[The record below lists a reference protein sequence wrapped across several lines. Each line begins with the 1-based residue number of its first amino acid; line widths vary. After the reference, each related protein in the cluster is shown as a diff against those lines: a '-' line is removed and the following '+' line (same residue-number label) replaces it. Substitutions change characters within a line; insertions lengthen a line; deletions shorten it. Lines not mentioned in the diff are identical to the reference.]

1 MSRIV
6 SVLAAGLLVAAAGA
20 AHAQEAVTLRI
31 GVMNWQGNAAQA
43 PVEISNT
50 GGAPLRPTEI
60 GCDFVSVGRVVGS
73 DRQRVPPLAP
83 GQAATISVS
92 SDTGGQ
98 LVDSIICRLL

>member
-6 SVLAAGLLVAAAGA
+6 SALAAGLLVAVAGA
-20 AHAQEAVTLRI
+20 AHAQENVTFRI

-50 GGAPLRPTEI
+50 TGTPIRPAEL
-60 GCDFVSVGRVVGS
+60 GCDFISVGRVVGS

-83 GQAATISVS
+83 GQAVTVTVS